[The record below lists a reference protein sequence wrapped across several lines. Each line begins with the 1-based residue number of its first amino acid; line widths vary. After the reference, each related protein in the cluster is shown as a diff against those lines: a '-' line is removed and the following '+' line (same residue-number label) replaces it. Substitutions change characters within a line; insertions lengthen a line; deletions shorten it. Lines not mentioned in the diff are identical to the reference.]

1 MANNKIQFKRTSV
14 SGRTPNTSV
23 STNNAFIDAGE
34 ISFNITDKKAFSS
47 NGTALFEIGGNLSS
61 IQVTGNSVLNGIIA
75 NGSIGSAGQVLTSNS
90 TGTYWSTSTT
100 GTVTNIATANGVSG
114 GPITSTGTIGL
125 VVNTG
130 LSVNTSGLFV
140 NTSYINT
147 ISANNSSFL
156 GGIVSTGYQTT
167 AGLSANVATLTSNN
181 STNAFGKTEINLNV
195 NNALTSN
202 NSTYLGG
209 LVSTGYQTTAG
220 LSSNVA
226 TLTANNANNL
236 LGRTWAAPGTIG
248 STTANTGA
256 FTTVNATSVGVGAN
270 VNINTTSISVVNTNI
285 STAGITSKMFQSGTS
300 ANSTSAFGET
310 VLNTAQY
317 RGNSATITGAIV
329 FSAEST
335 LSTIMHQHHIRGL
348 LHNDSILDFIVQ
360 GYRSS
365 GDWINTRKI
374 NLGAENVQA
383 RFGLTPTGQ
392 AAVILGDVDT
402 IWSWPHITIVE
413 SLFSHTNIND
423 EYGKNWSASLI
434 TDLSSFTNVSTDLT
448 NSAITGNLDST
459 SLTGLVPYASIPAN
473 IVNTTNAFTIS
484 GVYTH
489 TANTILRG
497 VIANGSIGSSGQVL
511 TSNATSTYWSTPTT
525 GTVTNIATGNG
536 ISGGPITSTGTLN
549 LVPNTGVVVNATG
562 IFVNSAYI
570 NTISSNNSSF
580 LGGLVSTGYQ
590 TTAGLSAN
598 VATLTANNSTYAFG
612 KTEGNLNVNNALTA
626 NNSTYL
632 GGLIST
638 GYQTTAGL
646 SANVATLTANNANN
660 LLGRTW
666 VAPGTIGSTTA
677 NTGAFTSL
685 SSANLITTT
694 NTVTFGTTAYITS
707 GGNLGVGIASPTSKL
722 HVVGNTHLNG
732 LVSIGTTGSPV
743 AHIKVYIGGNITG
756 STTAYGLY
764 QDSSVQPDVTGS
776 ATGYMNI
783 QQVKQSNTFS
793 TIYRGYRSTVV
804 GQANNFATT
813 TEYTGYLVDTPTS
826 GVATYGFYGA
836 LHSNTTATAAY
847 LDITSNVATI
857 TTTAGHNLFPGQ
869 SVAISGLS
877 VATALNGSSYTIVST
892 PETNSIRFIANTAN
906 VANTADSGTLV
917 VTGTR
922 YNLFMAGTASNYL
935 LGNTGIGGT
944 GSISTHKF
952 SVQGLTYLNGNTS
965 IGGTLDATTGIRV
978 TTAFSANTT
987 RVAFANN
994 VGLIANNSIGT
1005 AGQVLTSNAST
1016 IYWSTPTTGTVTNIA
1031 TGNGISGG
1039 PITSTGTLNLIAN
1052 TGVVVNA
1059 TGIFVN
1065 SAYINT
1071 ISSNNSSFL
1080 GGLVSTGYQTT
1091 SGLSSNVATLTANNA
1106 NNLLGRTWVA
1116 PGAIGSTTANT
1127 GAFTTVTAT
1136 NISGANAQLNVIS
1149 ATKLYPKAINFDTT
1163 NLFPDP
1169 ELEDANCYSGDTFIL
1184 TTVAAD
1190 GGTSKNHLYIASN
1203 TDAKN
1208 VYSTA
1213 FQIEPGAYY
1222 KVSAK
1227 MEHSGSGS
1235 GGPYLYMV
1243 TYSDNDAT
1251 TVIEEHPIFTSTV
1264 STTPAYKSNTV
1275 QISTS
1280 ARRAKLLFHKYAG
1293 IGRNAIW
1300 SEPRVDKLQTEF
1312 NFANV
1317 SGNLSVYGTTT
1328 LSTAN
1333 VSGNLSVY
1341 GTTTLLGNTEVDY
1354 LVANNA
1360 LGTNG
1365 QFLVSNTS
1373 GGMYWKTQ
1381 NEYLTGDLII
1391 EDFSNVDFI
1400 NTFLTLNAGKT
1411 IFVAPGVH
1419 YLDVLTNGPDSSYHG
1434 NVVNIPS
1441 NTALV
1446 GLGDVIIKPNDPF
1459 RCGLSLI
1466 DGDNIKLENI
1476 TIEFDYGTARHSS
1489 DFIYNSDNV
1498 NDPDDYWWA
1507 RDYYANGQLLDSD
1520 GNYTGSTA
1528 TAAPGPFQT
1537 WVTEFNTNHYGN
1549 TEWKFYNNPAY
1560 AVNATPSVGQ
1570 TIKDLWD
1577 DTSFGSPFIGYNA
1590 GAYVENCNN
1599 VSFIDFYANNCV
1611 AQINYQGGNSE
1622 VGTSQ
1627 SSNIYVNTLK
1637 MGPDVEFG
1645 LLSKKVNLLTVDSVI
1660 SDVPGINRN
1669 HAEPHIIYFS
1679 NEPTRAEK
1687 STNINIKSAQIKNY
1701 RKGGTIKTKE
1711 VYGLTIGSYVASSI
1725 QTAFALNGKNISI
1738 NSITVN
1744 DQTWGRIMDDEIL
1757 PDLTAK
1763 YKNPP
1768 LYLVVMNDVEDVY
1781 IGNITVEQRPAK
1793 LNVYYNEQAEII
1805 HPQYLTYD
1813 NYSEIESNDD
1823 QLRTLDVENGNRITI
1838 GSYNIKSSRLS
1849 NTPSQI
1855 KLRRVINSYVG
1866 PGMYLD
1872 YGRNYDKDANTQIF
1886 DGSSAAVVNTASD
1899 YIFITNNPFANGDVL
1914 WYSANTG
1921 TPIGGL
1927 TNVYSYYVINSNT
1940 SALRLSTAN
1949 NGTVVNLTSV
1959 GVGTTHILDRYKVT
1973 PKLFELSSSTSDGGS
1988 ADKNTF
1994 AAPRLYNAYWG
2005 EISSGSSENCINID
2019 PLTIS
2024 PSYEEGVTIDYLTSY
2039 GDNNKINLVGNHR
2052 HINVDNDILET
2063 VSGEYIDDIQTRDK
2077 SKFYL
2082 GKYYPSTFGLEE
2094 STTEVDHA
2102 FKYGDSITVGTRTY
2116 TFSNSVSSTD
2126 TVLLHEWPF
2135 VNTAISNTSAINIT
2149 SDFFPISKN
2158 KKLTDRDIVR
2168 YTTTGTAIGGLSNN
2182 SYYFITGANTSGVK
2196 LANTTH
2202 ITTPI
2207 NLTSVGT
2214 GIHTLNKNDLV
2225 RGENLIKRLAAAI
2238 SNTQVGGYS
2247 QGEIYNNG
2255 GTIHPV
2261 VDAIGSGVELLVVTR
2276 DKGAA
2281 NPVVSVSSSVANQNI
2296 LLGPYYGSDG
2306 NIINSNGTS
2315 LVYGSDIGSWSDSQ
2329 MTGGGL
2335 VDSTQFYSYRQYD
2348 TSVANVVVTIPV
2360 LSNTDSGAWFNVR
2373 KTSSANYLKIKNSDG
2388 ILLGVLKNED
2398 DQVYI
2403 KIDNQNNILLDVSPW
2418 WLSTSTSIH
2427 FESNVA
2433 WNAKSLVL
2441 SGDKVTYTI
2450 PAGTDAAAIE
2460 FKSDGTRAYTVSDGG
2475 NLLRS
2480 YELGTAWDISTAVV
2494 NTNTFDTST
2503 HETNP
2508 RGLVWKDDGTR
2519 LYITGYG
2526 SDKVHE
2532 YSATTAWVANSTNL
2546 TLIGNVAVSSTSPRE
2561 IKFSNTGSKM
2571 YILNATAPDSLL
2583 EYDLSTPWRANT
2595 ATLVA
2600 NLNFT
2605 GYTQPEGMFFS
2616 NSGYKLFV
2624 SDKLLNTVDEYIL
2637 STPWQVNTAIYTTSA
2652 IGQFSNNVTGIY
2664 IKPDGTRLYATIGDD
2679 ATAGQIHQYTFE
2691 PLTID
2696 GHKIWT
2702 SDNDGSGSGLDADK
2716 LGGLTSTGYQTTA
2729 GLSANVATLTSN
2741 NSTFAFSKTEI
2752 NLNVNNA
2759 LTSNNSSFLGG
2770 LVSTGYQTTAGLS
2783 GNVAT
2788 LTANNANNLLGRTW
2802 VAPGAIGSTT
2812 ANTGRFTTLDSTGV
2826 TTVTAGGAAV
2836 RGFLV
2841 ANGASYVAFT
2851 VNASAGSYN
2860 PLVLNSENSLIFS
2873 NGTSNGGSFF
2883 IGPWTSRSTGIR
2895 VDGPTSNIS
2904 LISNNVTILA
2914 NVNIDAGTFYVDGL
2928 NNRVGISNTNPLH
2941 ILSVNGDGY
2950 INGNVIVGNTSTNTV
2965 ISSSGLSLA
2974 NSTSNTRLSIP
2985 STAQYSATNVFLHA
2999 NGSWIAPS
3007 AYAYTAPTITVMVN
3021 DPNGDSL
3028 ATGNGQAYIPIPASI
3043 NNYSLVNVLATVVNA
3058 SSSGNVSLQFYN
3070 VTQNRNILTTE
3081 LTIDNNEVSSTTSG
3095 ITAVVNSAASSV
3107 LTGDLISIQVNQAG
3121 TGVKG
3126 LMVNMTYQ
3134 TVITASSTYTPTIT
3148 KYVTDP
3154 FGDELIT
3161 GDGQAYIPISPDLNG
3176 FKIASAMVTVA
3187 NSSSSGTPTIQI
3199 RNTSTG
3205 VDLLTTPI
3213 TIDVGETSS
3222 ITAATPPVINTSAV
3236 ALATGNLLAVD
3247 IDVAGTGTKGLIL
3260 TLTFGL

>member
-34 ISFNITDKKAFSS
+34 ISFNITDRKAFSS
-47 NGTALFEIGGNLSS
+47 NGTALFEIGGNLSN

-140 NTSYINT
+140 NSSYINT

-156 GGIVSTGYQTT
+156 GGLISTGYQTT
-167 AGLSANVATLTSNN
+167 SGLSANVA
-181 STNAFGKTEINLNV
+181 
-195 NNALTSN
+195 ALTSN
-202 NSTYLGG
+202 NSTY
-209 LVSTGYQTTAG
+209 V
-220 LSSNVA
+220 
-226 TLTANNANNL
+226 
-236 LGRTWAAPGTIG
+236 
-248 STTANTGA
+248 
-256 FTTVNATSVGVGAN
+256 
-270 VNINTTSISVVNTNI
+270 
-285 STAGITSKMFQSGTS
+285 
-300 ANSTSAFGET
+300 
-310 VLNTAQY
+310 
-317 RGNSATITGAIV
+317 
-329 FSAEST
+329 
-335 LSTIMHQHHIRGL
+335 
-348 LHNDSILDFIVQ
+348 
-360 GYRSS
+360 
-365 GDWINTRKI
+365 
-374 NLGAENVQA
+374 
-383 RFGLTPTGQ
+383 
-392 AAVILGDVDT
+392 
-402 IWSWPHITIVE
+402 
-413 SLFSHTNIND
+413 
-423 EYGKNWSASLI
+423 
-434 TDLSSFTNVSTDLT
+434 
-448 NSAITGNLDST
+448 
-459 SLTGLVPYASIPAN
+459 
-473 IVNTTNAFTIS
+473 
-484 GVYTH
+484 
-489 TANTILRG
+489 
-497 VIANGSIGSSGQVL
+497 
-511 TSNATSTYWSTPTT
+511 
-525 GTVTNIATGNG
+525 
-536 ISGGPITSTGTLN
+536 
-549 LVPNTGVVVNATG
+549 
-562 IFVNSAYI
+562 
-570 NTISSNNSSF
+570 
-580 LGGLVSTGYQ
+580 
-590 TTAGLSAN
+590 
-598 VATLTANNSTYAFG
+598 FG

-707 GGNLGVGIASPTSKL
+707 GGNFGIGTASPGRKL
-722 HVVGNTHLNG
+722 HVVGNSQFNG
-732 LVSIGTTGSPV
+732 VTSFGPSAPV
-743 AHIKVYIGGNITG
+743 AHIGVYINGDIGGAAT
-756 STTAYGLY
+756 SYGVY
-764 QDSSVQPDVTGS
+764 QAGDVQPDVTAS
-776 ATGYMNI
+776 ATGFINI
-783 QQVKQSNTFS
+783 HQVQISNTFS

-813 TEYTGYLVDTPTS
+813 TEYTGYLVDSTTS
-826 GVATYGFYGA
+826 GVTTYGFYGA
-836 LHSNTTATAAY
+836 LASSTAATAAY

-857 TTTAGHNLFPGQ
+857 TTSSNHVLFPGQ

-906 VANTADSGTLV
+906 VANTADSGTLT

-935 LGNTGIGGT
+935 LGNTGVGGT

-1016 IYWSTPTTGTVTNIA
+1016 IYWSTPTTGTVTNIATANGLSGGPITSTGTIGLVVNTGLSVNTSGLFVNASYINTISANSASFLGELVSTGYQTTAGLSANVATLTSNNSTNFGGQPASFYANATNLSSGILPYARLDVNVVNTTHAFSISGVYTHTANTVFRGIIANGSIGTLGQVLTSNATSTYWSTPTTGTVTNIA

-1169 ELEDANCYSGDTFIL
+1169 ELEDANCYSGDIFTL

-1190 GGTSKNHLYIASN
+1190 GGTSKNQLRIASN
-1203 TDAKN
+1203 TDSKN
-1208 VYSTA
+1208 VYSLP

-1227 MEHSGSGS
+1227 MEIAGSGSGS
-1235 GGPYLYMV
+1235 PYLYFV

-1251 TVIEEHPIFTSTV
+1251 IQVDEIPVYTGASG
-1264 STTPAYKSNTV
+1264 TTPTYRSNTV
-1275 QISTS
+1275 FANTNT
-1280 ARRAKLLFHKYAG
+1280 RRAKLLFQKTSGPGLA
-1293 IGRNAIW
+1293 AVW
-1300 SEPRVDKLQTEF
+1300 SEPRVDKLQTGF
-1312 NFANV
+1312 NF
-1317 SGNLSVYGTTT
+1317 
-1328 LSTAN
+1328 AN

-1391 EDFSNVDFI
+1391 KDFSNVQLI

-1434 NVVNIPS
+1434 NVVSIPS
-1441 NTALV
+1441 NTSLV

-1466 DGDNIKLENI
+1466 NGDNIKLENI

-1507 RDYYANGQLLDSD
+1507 RDYYANGQLLASN
-1520 GNYTGSTA
+1520 GSYTGSTA
-1528 TAAPGPFQT
+1528 TAAPGPFKT
-1537 WVTEFNTNHYGN
+1537 WVTEFNTSHYAN
-1549 TEWKFYNNPAY
+1549 SQWKFYNNPAY

-1577 DTSFGSPFIGYNA
+1577 NTSFGSPYIGYNA

-1701 RKGGTIKTKE
+1701 RKGTTIKTKE
-1711 VYGLTIGSYVASSI
+1711 TYGLTIGSYVASSI
-1725 QTAFALNGKNISI
+1725 QTAFGLNGKKISI

-1763 YKNPP
+1763 FKDAPIH
-1768 LYLVVMNDVEDVY
+1768 LIVMNDVEDVY

-1927 TNVYSYYVINSNT
+1927 TNAYSYYVINSNT

-2077 SKFYL
+2077 SRFYL
-2082 GKYYPSTFGLEE
+2082 GKYYQSTMGLEE
-2094 STTEVDHA
+2094 SSTEVDHV

-2126 TVLLHEWPF
+2126 TILLHEWPF
-2135 VNTAISNTSAINIT
+2135 VNTAISNTSAIKDAA
-2149 SDFFPISKN
+2149 DFFPISKN

-2238 SNTQVGGYS
+2238 SNTQLGGYS

-2388 ILLGVLKNED
+2388 ILLGSFKNED

-2418 WLSTSTSIH
+2418 WLSTSSSIH

-2441 SGDKVTYTI
+2441 SGDKITYTI
-2450 PAGTDAAAIE
+2450 PAGTDAASIE

-2494 NTNTFDTST
+2494 NTNTFDIST

-2519 LYITGYG
+2519 LYITGYS

-2532 YSATTAWVANSTNL
+2532 YAAATAWVANSTNL

-2571 YILNATAPDSLL
+2571 YILNATSPDSLL
-2583 EYDLSTPWRANT
+2583 EYDLSTPWSANS

-2624 SDKLLNTVDEYIL
+2624 SDKNLNTVDEYIL

-2664 IKPDGTRLYATIGDD
+2664 IKPDGTRLYATIGDGT
-2679 ATAGQIHQYTFE
+2679 TAGQIHQYTFE

-2696 GHKIWT
+2696 GHRIWT

-2783 GNVAT
+2783 ANVATLTSNNSTFLGGLVSTGYQTTAGLSSNVAT

-2812 ANTGRFTTLDSTGV
+2812 ANTGAFTTLTTTGV
-2826 TTVTAGGAAV
+2826 TTVTAGGAAT
-2836 RGFLV
+2836 RGFIV
-2841 ANGASYVAFT
+2841 ANSSSYIALT
-2851 VNASAGSYN
+2851 ANMSSGSYN
-2860 PLVLNSENSLIFS
+2860 SLVQGTDNVILFS
-2873 NGTSNGGSFF
+2873 NGTQSQGALF
-2883 IGPWTSRSTGIR
+2883 IGPWTALPTGIR
-2895 VDGPTSNIS
+2895 IQ
-2904 LISNNVTILA
+2904 A
-2914 NVNIDAGTFYVDGL
+2914 NTQRIDLYANTLGIGNSTVNAVF
-2928 NNRVGISNTNPLH
+2928 
-2941 ILSVNGDGY
+2941 
-2950 INGNVIVGNTSTNTV
+2950 
-2965 ISSSGLSLA
+2965 SSSGLAIA

-3176 FKIASAMVTVA
+3176 FKIASAMATVA
-3187 NSSSSGTPTIQI
+3187 NSSSSGIPTIQI
-3199 RNTSTG
+3199 RNATTG
-3205 VDLLTTPI
+3205 IDLLTTPI

-3222 ITAATPPVINTSAV
+3222 ITAATPPVINSSAV

-3247 IDVAGTGTKGLIL
+3247 IDIAGTGTKGLIL

>member
-34 ISFNITDKKAFSS
+34 ISFNITDRKAFSS

-100 GTVTNIATANGVSG
+100 GTVTNIATANGLSG

-140 NTSYINT
+140 NASYINT

-156 GGIVSTGYQTT
+156 GDLVSTGYQTT
-167 AGLSANVATLTSNN
+167 SGLSANVATLTSNN
-181 STNAFGKTEINLNV
+181 STF
-195 NNALTSN
+195 
-202 NSTYLGG
+202 
-209 LVSTGYQTTAG
+209 
-220 LSSNVA
+220 
-226 TLTANNANNL
+226 
-236 LGRTWAAPGTIG
+236 
-248 STTANTGA
+248 
-256 FTTVNATSVGVGAN
+256 
-270 VNINTTSISVVNTNI
+270 
-285 STAGITSKMFQSGTS
+285 
-300 ANSTSAFGET
+300 
-310 VLNTAQY
+310 
-317 RGNSATITGAIV
+317 
-329 FSAEST
+329 
-335 LSTIMHQHHIRGL
+335 
-348 LHNDSILDFIVQ
+348 
-360 GYRSS
+360 
-365 GDWINTRKI
+365 
-374 NLGAENVQA
+374 
-383 RFGLTPTGQ
+383 
-392 AAVILGDVDT
+392 
-402 IWSWPHITIVE
+402 
-413 SLFSHTNIND
+413 
-423 EYGKNWSASLI
+423 
-434 TDLSSFTNVSTDLT
+434 
-448 NSAITGNLDST
+448 
-459 SLTGLVPYASIPAN
+459 
-473 IVNTTNAFTIS
+473 
-484 GVYTH
+484 
-489 TANTILRG
+489 
-497 VIANGSIGSSGQVL
+497 
-511 TSNATSTYWSTPTT
+511 
-525 GTVTNIATGNG
+525 
-536 ISGGPITSTGTLN
+536 
-549 LVPNTGVVVNATG
+549 
-562 IFVNSAYI
+562 
-570 NTISSNNSSF
+570 
-580 LGGLVSTGYQ
+580 
-590 TTAGLSAN
+590 
-598 VATLTANNSTYAFG
+598 AFG

-694 NTVTFGTTAYITS
+694 NTVTFGSTAYITS
-707 GGNLGVGIASPTSKL
+707 GGNFGIGTASPSRKL
-722 HVVGNTHLNG
+722 HVVGNSQFNG
-732 LVSIGTTGSPV
+732 ITSFGPSAPA
-743 AHIKVYIGGNITG
+743 AHVGVYINGDIGGAAT
-756 STTAYGLY
+756 SYGVY
-764 QDSSVQPDVTGS
+764 QAGDVQPDVTAS
-776 ATGYMNI
+776 ATGFINI
-783 QQVKQSNTFS
+783 HQVQISNTFS

-813 TEYTGYLVDTPTS
+813 TEYTGYLVDATTS
-826 GVATYGFYGA
+826 GVTTYGFYGA
-836 LHSNTTATAAY
+836 LASSTAATAAY
-847 LDITSNVATI
+847 LNITSNVATI
-857 TTTAGHNLFPGQ
+857 TTTANHVLFPGQ

-877 VATALNGSSYTIVST
+877 VGTALNGSSYTIVST
-892 PETNSIRFIANTAN
+892 PETNSIRFIANTAD
-906 VANTADSGTLV
+906 VANTVDSGTLT

-935 LGNTGIGGT
+935 LGNTGVGGT
-944 GSISTHKF
+944 GSISTYKF

-1005 AGQVLTSNAST
+1005 AGQVLTSNATT

-1091 SGLSSNVATLTANNA
+1091 SGLSANVATLTANNA
-1106 NNLLGRTWVA
+1106 SYLLGRTWVA

-1169 ELEDANCYSGDTFIL
+1169 ELEDANCYSGDTYIL

-1251 TVIEEHPIFTSTV
+1251 TVIEEHPIFTSA
-1264 STTPAYKSNTV
+1264 SSITPTYRSNTV

-1280 ARRAKLLFHKYAG
+1280 ARRAKLLFQKYAG
-1293 IGRNAIW
+1293 IGRNALW

-1365 QFLVSNTS
+1365 QFLVSNAS
-1373 GGMYWKTQ
+1373 GGIYWKTQ

-1391 EDFSNVDFI
+1391 EDFSNVQFI
-1400 NTFLTLNAGKT
+1400 NSFLTLNAGKT

-1419 YLDVLTNGPDSSYHG
+1419 HLDVLTNGPDSSYHG

-1489 DFIYNSDNV
+1489 DFIYNSDDV

-1507 RDYYANGQLLDSD
+1507 RDYYANGQLLASN
-1520 GNYTGSTA
+1520 GSYTGSTA
-1528 TAAPGPFQT
+1528 TAAPGPFKT
-1537 WVTEFNTNHYGN
+1537 WVTEFNTSHYAN
-1549 TEWKFYNNPAY
+1549 SQWKFYNNSAY
-1560 AVNATPSVGQ
+1560 EIDTPTIGQ

-1577 DTSFGSPFIGYNA
+1577 NTSFGSPYIGYNA

-1627 SSNIYVNTLK
+1627 SSNIYINTLK

-1645 LLSKKVNLLTVDSVI
+1645 LLAKKVNLLTVDSVI

-1701 RKGGTIKTKE
+1701 RKGTTIKTKE
-1711 VYGLTIGSYVASSI
+1711 VYGLTIGSYVGSSI
-1725 QTAFALNGKNISI
+1725 QTAFGLNGKNISI

-1763 YKNPP
+1763 YKDAPI
-1768 LYLVVMNDVEDVY
+1768 YLIVMNDVEDMY

-1823 QLRTLDVENGNRITI
+1823 QLKTLDVENGNRITI

-1855 KLRRVINSYVG
+1855 KLRRVTNSYVG

-1927 TNVYSYYVINSNT
+1927 TNTYSYYVIDSNT
-1940 SALRLSTAN
+1940 SALRLSTSN

-1973 PKLFELSSSTSDGGS
+1973 PKLFELSSSTADGGS

-2039 GDNNKINLVGNHR
+2039 GDNNKINLVTNHR
-2052 HINVDNDILET
+2052 HINVDNDTLET

-2082 GKYYPSTFGLEE
+2082 GKYYQSTMGLEE
-2094 STTEVDHA
+2094 SSTEVDHV
-2102 FKYGDSITVGTRTY
+2102 FKYGDSITIGTRTY
-2116 TFSNSVSSTD
+2116 TFSNSVTD
-2126 TVLLHEWPF
+2126 TDTILLHEWPF
-2135 VNTAISNTSAINIT
+2135 VNTAISNTSAINDT
-2149 SDFFPISKN
+2149 ADFFPISKN

-2214 GIHTLNKNDLV
+2214 GIHTLNKNVLV

-2247 QGEIYNNG
+2247 QGEVYNNG

-2373 KTSSANYLKIKNSDG
+2373 KSSSANYLKIKNSDG
-2388 ILLGVLKNED
+2388 ILLGSFKNED

-2403 KIDNQNNILLDVSPW
+2403 KIDNQNNIQLDVSPW
-2418 WLSTSTSIH
+2418 WLSTSSSIH

-2441 SGDKVTYTI
+2441 SGDKVTYTV
-2450 PAGTDAAAIE
+2450 PAGTDAASIE

-2508 RGLVWKDDGTR
+2508 RGLAWKDDGTR

-2571 YILNATAPDSLL
+2571 YILNSASPDSLL
-2583 EYDLSTPWRANT
+2583 EYDLSTPWSANT

-2624 SDKLLNTVDEYIL
+2624 SDKNLNTVDEYIL
-2637 STPWQVNTAIYTTSA
+2637 STPWQVNTAIYTTSP

-2664 IKPDGTRLYATIGDD
+2664 IKPDGTRLYATIGDGT
-2679 ATAGQIHQYTFE
+2679 TAGQIHQYTFE

-2716 LGGLTSTGYQTTA
+2716 LGGLVSTGYQTTA

-2783 GNVAT
+2783 ANVATLTSNNSTFLGGLVSTGYQTTAGLSSNVAT

-2812 ANTGRFTTLDSTGV
+2812 ANTGAFTSIVANTTITANNYATEIGNLKGYAFWGGSPLTYGMYMSDQSASSYAGRLDSMSDYNMYFIMASASQGRGFVFKSDTKSVAQISGNGQFYISPTSSSLTPIVIGANGQGVLVTGLNSDLLDGRDWVAPGAIGSTTANTGAFTTLTTTGV
-2826 TTVTAGGAAV
+2826 TTVTAGGAAT
-2836 RGFLV
+2836 RGFIV
-2841 ANGASYVAFT
+2841 ANSSSYIALT
-2851 VNASAGSYN
+2851 ANMSSGSYN
-2860 PLVLNSENSLIFS
+2860 SLVQGTDNVILFS
-2873 NGTSNGGSFF
+2873 NGTQSQGALF
-2883 IGPWTSRSTGIR
+2883 IGPWTALPTGIR
-2895 VDGPTSNIS
+2895 IQ
-2904 LISNNVTILA
+2904 A
-2914 NVNIDAGTFYVDGL
+2914 NTQRIDLYANTLGIGNSTVNAVF
-2928 NNRVGISNTNPLH
+2928 
-2941 ILSVNGDGY
+2941 
-2950 INGNVIVGNTSTNTV
+2950 
-2965 ISSSGLSLA
+2965 SSSGLAIA

-3176 FKIASAMVTVA
+3176 FKIASAMATVA
-3187 NSSSSGTPTIQI
+3187 NSSSSGIPTIQI
-3199 RNTSTG
+3199 RNATTG
-3205 VDLLTTPI
+3205 IDLLTTPI

-3222 ITAATPPVINTSAV
+3222 ITAATPPVINSSAV

-3247 IDVAGTGTKGLIL
+3247 IDIAGTGTKGLIL